1 MKLSLSSH
9 HSLSQQ
15 NYSIWSLTLLTMFF
29 STHKS
34 LARLLNAS
42 GYSIMIVTGTFILIT
57 AFHISLLCFLIH
69 WAHLSYEYR
78 NLMQFSLKEP
88 KMQSLQQTLIY
99 DGLVKEP
106 DFRSAKFK
114 STLSSYTRT
123 IFRKCFFNF
132 VLPRSQ
138 SSTELGLRMGQK
150 CAFEN

>member
-1 MKLSLSSH
+1 
-9 HSLSQQ
+9 
-15 NYSIWSLTLLTMFF
+15 
-29 STHKS
+29 
-34 LARLLNAS
+34 
-42 GYSIMIVTGTFILIT
+42 
-57 AFHISLLCFLIH
+57 
-69 WAHLSYEYR
+69 
-78 NLMQFSLKEP
+78 
-88 KMQSLQQTLIY
+88 MQSLQQTLIY

-106 DFRSAKFK
+106 DFRSAQFK